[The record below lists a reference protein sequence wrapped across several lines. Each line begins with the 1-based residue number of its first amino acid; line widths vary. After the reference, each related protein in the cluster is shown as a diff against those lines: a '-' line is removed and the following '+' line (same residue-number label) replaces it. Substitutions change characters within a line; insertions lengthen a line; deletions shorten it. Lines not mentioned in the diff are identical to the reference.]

1 MIDFL
6 KIENATLILILLNS
20 ELNWGRKV
28 LGKIPHHWINQLFVK
43 CFQLPSKKV
52 IRPTDLD

>member
-6 KIENATLILILLNS
+6 KIENTTLILILLNS

-28 LGKIPHHWINQLFVK
+28 LGNLPNHWINQLFVK
-43 CFQLPSKKV
+43 RSQLPSRKV